1 MKVNEIFYSL
11 QGEGRW
17 TGTPAVFVR
26 FSGCNLKCPFCDTD
40 HNEGIQLTEK
50 EIITEVEKYPAEH
63 VIFTGGEPTLQLT
76 RTLVDELHDR
86 GKIIH
91 IETNGTIALPDNLEN
106 IIDWITVSPKESVAA
121 SEQSAG
127 SRSHDIRNSIKIQ
140 RIDELK
146 LLYQPD
152 NPFIEEYSGLE
163 ITHPECR
170 YLQPVDVG
178 DSTRNRLI
186 LSSTIDYIL
195 RHPHWKLSLQ
205 THKLLDIK

>member
-17 TGTPAVFVR
+17 TGTPAIFVR

-40 HNEGIQLTEK
+40 HNEGAQFTEK
-50 EIITEVEKYPAEH
+50 EIITEVEKYPTEH

-76 RTLVDELHDR
+76 RTLVDDLHDR

-91 IETNGTIALPDNLEN
+91 IETNGTIALPDGLEN
-106 IIDWITVSPKESVAA
+106 IIDWITVSPKESVAT
-121 SEQSAG
+121 SELFSG
-127 SRSHDIRNSIKIQ
+127 SRSLDIINSIRIQ

-146 LLYQPD
+146 LLYQLD
-152 NPFIEEYSGLE
+152 NPFIEEYSELE

-178 DSTRNRLI
+178 DSTRNSLI
-186 LSSTIDYIL
+186 VSSTIEYIL

>member
-40 HNEGIQLTEK
+40 HNEGTH
-50 EIITEVEKYPAEH
+50 ITEEDIVNEINKYPSDH
-63 VIFTGGEPTLQLT
+63 IVFTGGEPTLQVT
-76 RTLVDELHDR
+76 RTLVDKLHDA

-91 IETNGTIALPDNLEN
+91 IETNGTIALSDGLSD
-106 IIDWITVSPKESVAA
+106 IIDWITVSPKHSLGL
-121 SEQSAG
+121 SNQSD
-127 SRSHDIRNSIKIQ
+127 SSQSYNIENSIKIQ

-146 LLYQPD
+146 LLYQPE
-152 NPFIEEYSGLE
+152 NPFLQEYSRLC

-170 YLQPVDVG
+170 YLQPVDMG
-178 DSTRNRLI
+178 DEVSNRII
-186 LSSTIDYIL
+186 LSSAIDYIL
-195 RHPHWKLSLQ
+195 QHPEWKLSLQ
-205 THKLLDIK
+205 THKLIDIK

>member
-40 HNEGIQLTEK
+40 HNEGVPITEK
-50 EIITEVEKYPAEH
+50 EIITEIEKYPAEH

-76 RTLVDELHDR
+76 RTLVDNLHDK

-91 IETNGTIALPDNLEN
+91 IETNGTIALPDGLEKF
-106 IIDWITVSPKESVAA
+106 IDWITVSPKDTPVSTLQTIGA
-121 SEQSAG
+121 QP
-127 SRSHDIRNSIKIQ
+127 HNIKNSIKIQ

-146 LLYQPD
+146 LLYQQDTPL
-152 NPFIEEYSGLE
+152 IEEYNKLK
-163 ITHPECR
+163 ITYPECR

-186 LSSTIDYIL
+186 VSSAIDYIL

-205 THKLLDIK
+205 THKLLGIK